1 MKRYIIWF
9 LLVVTISLTKTTIAV
24 ESSFSSNSI
33 SVVNSELKDVKK
45 ISNAL
50 RKEYDPGEAVDKYID
65 CGGIYIFAR
74 EDVSDYA
81 LLEARYLLKNMFE
94 LNPSFLRKQF
104 EPIKAFIK
112 VWAIRELAGDIMGLS
127 PGPSRDFWDK
137 RARGFGGKRDCSAGE
152 EGLLCSAGNPYGGER
167 NSLDHLCTQSE
178 SIFIH
183 EFGHQIHSNLD
194 KRDSEEVKKA
204 YQDAL
209 KNPEAKE
216 FIAKYGMSNELEY
229 FAVCTQIWFE
239 ASWHRASLTFLNH
252 PTKPNTT
259 DPFLCRNTLM
269 KVDPNISKV
278 LTKVF
283 GLTKWRFTDPRTR
296 YNKSHFIG
304 YDPTKSL
311 PFTFD
316 RKTVDEYN
324 INYAKERSSKKVF
337 TQDTSST
344 IFSKANAT
352 SENKHSKQ
360 LEQQNLLKSKIVPIQ
375 KPQSS
380 FVERTNNLNE
390 QVSITK
396 KVIVSIYLS
405 GKVKGNVTLR
415 EGYKLNV
422 IKVKE
427 MNIVAK
433 FGESEI
439 IVPIVNTNYRDSVVT
454 AEIQPQLAL
463 NN

>member
-1 MKRYIIWF
+1 
-9 LLVVTISLTKTTIAV
+9 
-24 ESSFSSNSI
+24 
-33 SVVNSELKDVKK
+33 
-45 ISNAL
+45 
-50 RKEYDPGEAVDKYID
+50 
-65 CGGIYIFAR
+65 
-74 EDVSDYA
+74 
-81 LLEARYLLKNMFE
+81 
-94 LNPSFLRKQF
+94 
-104 EPIKAFIK
+104 
-112 VWAIRELAGDIMGLS
+112 
-127 PGPSRDFWDK
+127 
-137 RARGFGGKRDCSAGE
+137 
-152 EGLLCSAGNPYGGER
+152 
-167 NSLDHLCTQSE
+167 
-178 SIFIH
+178 
-183 EFGHQIHSNLD
+183 
-194 KRDSEEVKKA
+194 
-204 YQDAL
+204 
-209 KNPEAKE
+209 
-216 FIAKYGMSNELEY
+216 
-229 FAVCTQIWFE
+229 
-239 ASWHRASLTFLNH
+239 
-252 PTKPNTT
+252 
-259 DPFLCRNTLM
+259 M